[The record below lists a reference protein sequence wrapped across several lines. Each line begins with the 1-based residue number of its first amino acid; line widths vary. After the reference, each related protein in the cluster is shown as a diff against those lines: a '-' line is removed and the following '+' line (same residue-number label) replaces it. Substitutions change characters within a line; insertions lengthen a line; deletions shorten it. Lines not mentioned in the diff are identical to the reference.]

1 MHSDFKDFN
10 LPNKISFR
18 VDTYS
23 IFIINF
29 GEKSNNNPFTLS
41 LVKHSVIYK
50 DPIKDL
56 KGIKFGLLRAFYKKY
71 SKFHFYKTDSIP
83 ESTLKDLVRDIEVL
97 KSNYDYF
104 LEGHKNRGLR
114 CKKAINIGSFEDS
127 GLSLHDILNKVSLNE
142 KLNIDLTLNNRNNR
156 KIKV

>member
-1 MHSDFKDFN
+1 MPSNFKDFN

-23 IFIINF
+23 IFIVNF

-41 LVKHSVIYK
+41 LVKHGVIYK

-56 KGIKFGLLRAFYKKY
+56 KGIKFGLLRAFYKNY

-83 ESTLKDLVRDIEVL
+83 EATLKDLARDIEVL
-97 KSNYDYF
+97 KSNYDCF
-104 LEGHKNRGLR
+104 LEGHKNRSLYN
-114 CKKAINIGSFEDS
+114 KESINIGSFECS
-127 GLSLHDILNKVSLNE
+127 GLPLHDIIDRISLNKE
-142 KLNIDLTLNNRNNR
+142 LNIDLMLNSGNNR